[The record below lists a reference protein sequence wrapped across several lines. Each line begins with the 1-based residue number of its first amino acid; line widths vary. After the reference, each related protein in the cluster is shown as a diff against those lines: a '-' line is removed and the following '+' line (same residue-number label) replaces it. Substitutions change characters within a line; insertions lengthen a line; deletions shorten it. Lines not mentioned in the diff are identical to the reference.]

1 MPALMGSSLRKWIA
15 ISAYVLLPVF
25 CSCDKH
31 PLGQL
36 PEVQRE
42 KHLKGSGENAG
53 PEGKDSASA
62 ESPPAKGTPG
72 EFFPATKP

>member
-1 MPALMGSSLRKWIA
+1 MGFSLRKWIV
-15 ISAYVLLPVF
+15 ISAYVLLPLF

-42 KHLKGSGENAG
+42 KRLKASGEKEGAG
-53 PEGKDSASA
+53 AMDPASE
-62 ESPPAKGTPG
+62 ESPARKGTPG